1 MATMTLSIPD
11 PIKDWIDEQVRNGGY
26 ASSDDYLS
34 DLVIRERIRQGEEL
48 SIDELRQMVITSRE
62 SGTSIRSVDDIFA
75 EAEKIVE
82 RRKAKRA

>member
-11 PIKDWIDEQVRNGGY
+11 PIKDWIDEQVRSGGY

-48 SIDELRQMVITSRE
+48 SVDELRQMVITSRE
-62 SGTSIRSVDDIFA
+62 SGTSSRSVDDIFA
-75 EAEKIVE
+75 EAEKIAA
-82 RRKAKRA
+82 RRKTKRA

>member
-34 DLVIRERIRQGEEL
+34 DLVIRERQGEEL